1 MQTDVD
7 LLSEAE
13 EQRRIEKQ
21 KAWGRLDDGTKNFM
35 NGIASVFG
43 KPKAI
48 HIKFSDG
55 TQYLNKNC

>member
-7 LLSEAE
+7 LLVEAE
-13 EQRRIEKQ
+13 KLRAIEKQ
-21 KAWGRLDDGTKNFM
+21 KTWRKLDEETKNFM
-35 NGIASVFG
+35 NDIASVFG